1 MEVTFNAEL
10 FPWDANT
17 SWVFVALSA
26 DDSDAIDDATSMTGG
41 FGSVKV
47 DVQIG
52 DTQWSTSLFP
62 SKEMGAYVLPI
73 KKAVRQAEGIDAGDV
88 ATITVELVH
97 V

>member
-1 MEVTFNAEL
+1 MQITFDAEL
-10 FPWDANT
+10 YPWDANS
-17 SWVFVALSA
+17 SWVFVTLSV

-62 SKEMGAYVLPI
+62 SKELGAYVLPI
-73 KKAVRQAEGIDAGDV
+73 KKAVRSAEGIDVGMT
-88 ATITVELVH
+88 ATITIELVH